1 MGCCQSR
8 NIKNLSEKNIDTV
21 KDRKYLEY
29 YREPIVIKNNY
40 KKKVLEEVD
49 NYVKNLPKLD
59 SSFYESLRIICKIKN
74 SHDSSVFLLEND
86 IIMKVYPNTE
96 QGRGQFNNEIE
107 TYKHLFNCYFVPNLL
122 HYNKSRL
129 SLFLPYLDSKPLKN
143 EENQKTLNRYLNN
156 LDRKWGIRRLKRYQW
171 DNLRQKNNQ
180 IYLIDF
186 GSVPFTYQ
194 KYNKRPHWIVL

>member
-74 SHDSSVFLLEND
+74 SFFKYIKND
-86 IIMKVYPNTE
+86 HRN
-96 QGRGQFNNEIE
+96 
-107 TYKHLFNCYFVPNLL
+107 
-122 HYNKSRL
+122 
-129 SLFLPYLDSKPLKN
+129 
-143 EENQKTLNRYLNN
+143 
-156 LDRKWGIRRLKRYQW
+156 
-171 DNLRQKNNQ
+171 
-180 IYLIDF
+180 
-186 GSVPFTYQ
+186 
-194 KYNKRPHWIVL
+194 